1 MRQGV
6 TDECMAKSKQV
17 LIMEPSARRIE
28 RGRRR
33 MIKLSGWNWMDTQM
47 AWWLPNE
54 PCLYLSRHIEQPRKD
69 AALLSAVKCK
79 YAQVVVHKEI
89 HSRTCCL
96 LLSAQLGRNKQ
107 RLRIRNATS
116 QEMMMDVH
124 VVLDVWLH
132 STTDGWWV
140 VNGDRMIIL
149 GEETSRRMAHWVN
162 RKLIMFF
169 NRKLRTADEQLQR
182 SKWSWTELRINLMM

>member
-1 MRQGV
+1 
-6 TDECMAKSKQV
+6 
-17 LIMEPSARRIE
+17 
-28 RGRRR
+28 
-33 MIKLSGWNWMDTQM
+33 M

-96 LLSAQLGRNKQ
+96 LLSAQLGRTKQ

-116 QEMMMDVH
+116 QEMMMMDVH
-124 VVLDVWLH
+124 VVLDV
-132 STTDGWWV
+132 
-140 VNGDRMIIL
+140 
-149 GEETSRRMAHWVN
+149 
-162 RKLIMFF
+162 
-169 NRKLRTADEQLQR
+169 
-182 SKWSWTELRINLMM
+182 